1 VSDGTELEPLP
12 DDLRALIEAEKGG
25 GEPPGAIRERVL
37 LRLVGTFTLST
48 PAGDGGKAPPAG
60 PAASGIAHGAR
71 LWGASRVLRTAAI
84 FLTGAATG
92 GGAVHVLK
100 GARERPVPALVGSDR
115 TATVT
120 APASRAEPTP
130 IPAPAPPST
139 SPAAAPSAAPVARL
153 LRSTRANGAIAVDGQ
168 GDDRLAAERS
178 LLEIAR
184 VALVRGQAAGALA
197 ALARHARQF
206 PSGALAEEREGLLV
220 QALVDARQY
229 DRARERAARFNQRYP
244 RSLFA
249 PVVEQALASIPVTE
263 RPAGPKQETP

>member
-1 VSDGTELEPLP
+1 VAVPSS
-12 DDLRALIEAEKGG
+12 A
-25 GEPPGAIRERVL
+25 
-37 LRLVGTFTLST
+37 
-48 PAGDGGKAPPAG
+48 
-60 PAASGIAHGAR
+60 PAAR
-71 LWGASRVLRTAAI
+71 L
-84 FLTGAATG
+84 
-92 GGAVHVLK
+92 
-100 GARERPVPALVGSDR
+100 P
-115 TATVT
+115 
-120 APASRAEPTP
+120 
-130 IPAPAPPST
+130 
-139 SPAAAPSAAPVARL
+139 
-153 LRSTRANGAIAVDGQ
+153 RSTRANGAIAADGQ

-197 ALARHARQF
+197 ALERHAGQF

-220 QALVDARQY
+220 QALVAARQY

>member
-1 VSDGTELEPLP
+1 MFLKAA
-12 DDLRALIEAEKGG
+12 R
-25 GEPPGAIRERVL
+25 GERQ
-37 LRLVGTFTLST
+37 
-48 PAGDGGKAPPAG
+48 
-60 PAASGIAHGAR
+60 
-71 LWGASRVLRTAAI
+71 
-84 FLTGAATG
+84 
-92 GGAVHVLK
+92 
-100 GARERPVPALVGSDR
+100 VPALAGSDR
-115 TATVT
+115 TATAT
-120 APASRAEPTP
+120 AARAEPTP
-130 IPAPAPPST
+130 IPAPVPPSAPPVAVPS
-139 SPAAAPSAAPVARL
+139 SAPAARL
-153 LRSTRANGAIAVDGQ
+153 PRSTRANGAIAADSQ

-197 ALARHARQF
+197 ALERHAGQF

-220 QALVDARQY
+220 QALVAARQY

>member
-1 VSDGTELEPLP
+1 VTDGIELGPMP

-25 GEPPGAIRERVL
+25 GEPPGGIRERVL
-37 LRLVGTFTLST
+37 LRLVGTFTVNT
-48 PAGDGGKAPPAG
+48 PAGYAAKVRPEG
-60 PAASGIAHGAR
+60 PATPDLAQGVPLG
-71 LWGASRVLRTAAI
+71 GGSRVLRIAAI

-100 GARERPVPALVGSDR
+100 GPRERPVPAIVRSPDR
-115 TATVT
+115 TATART
-120 APASRAEPTP
+120 ARSEPTP
-130 IPAPAPPST
+130 T
-139 SPAAAPSAAPVARL
+139 AAPVASSTAPLATPSSTTAVRPP
-153 LRSTRANGAIAVDGQ
+153 RSTRANTAIASDGP

-197 ALARHARQF
+197 ALERHARQF
-206 PSGALAEEREGLLV
+206 PDGALAEEREGLLV

-249 PVVEQALASIPVTE
+249 PVVEQALGSIP
-263 RPAGPKQETP
+263 

>member
-12 DDLRALIEAEKGG
+12 DDLRALIEAEKGS

-37 LRLVGTFTLST
+37 WRLVGTFTPSA
-48 PAGDGGKAPPAG
+48 PAGFPGKAPPAG
-60 PAASGIAHGAR
+60 PAAPGIAHGAR
-71 LWGASRVLRTAAI
+71 LWGAARVLRTAAV
-84 FLTGAATG
+84 FLTGAAAG
-92 GGAVHVLK
+92 GGAVQVVE
-100 GARERPVPALVGSDR
+100 GARERPVPALVGSER
-115 TATVT
+115 TATR
-120 APASRAEPTP
+120 PEPTP
-130 IPAPAPPST
+130 IPVPAPPSPPPVAVP
-139 SPAAAPSAAPVARL
+139 SSAPAARL
-153 LRSTRANGAIAVDGQ
+153 PRSTRANGANGADGQ

-197 ALARHARQF
+197 ALERHARQF

-220 QALVDARQY
+220 QALVAARQY

-249 PVVEQALASIPVTE
+249 PVVEQALGSIPVTE

>member
-1 VSDGTELEPLP
+1 MP

-25 GEPPGAIRERVL
+25 GEPPGGIRERVL
-37 LRLVGTFTLST
+37 LRLVGTVTLST
-48 PAGDGGKAPPAG
+48 PAGYGGKAPPEG
-60 PAASGIAHGAR
+60 PAVPAIAHGAR

-120 APASRAEPTP
+120 ATAMTARAEPTP
-130 IPAPAPPST
+130 IPAPLPSSTPPVAVPS
-139 SPAAAPSAAPVARL
+139 SAPAARL
-153 LRSTRANGAIAVDGQ
+153 PRSTRANGAIAVDGQ

-197 ALARHARQF
+197 ALERHARQF
-206 PSGALAEEREGLLV
+206 PNGALVEEREGLLV

-249 PVVEQALASIPVTE
+249 PVVDQALGSIPVTE